1 MGDLNF
7 HIVIP
12 AHNESKHIETTL
24 KSLTQQTLKP
34 KQIIVV
40 DDNSTDNTFQIAQQF
55 QSEYDYVQ
63 VVKNSSSQLH
73 EPGAKVINAFYQG
86 FALVP
91 QNYDVICKFDAD
103 LIFPEHYLKELS
115 LMFQDN
121 PRLGMAGGILHIR
134 REGNWQYEAIANKT
148 HLRGPIKAYRK
159 DCFIAINGLRNSIGW
174 DTADVLL
181 AAYNKWIVKTN
192 EQLIVK
198 HLKPTGSGYSNK
210 SFQRQGKTFY
220 KLRYGFTLA
229 LIASAKV
236 ALQRKNLIVFYEYV
250 KGYIKAQ
257 INKDAPLVT
266 KAEGR
271 FIRKLRWQGIKEKLK
286 I

>member
-73 EPGAKVINAFYQG
+73 EPGAKVINAFYKG
-86 FALVP
+86 FALVS

-159 DCFIAINGLRNSIGW
+159 DCFIAINGLRNSIGC
-174 DTADVLL
+174 
-181 AAYNKWIVKTN
+181 N
-192 EQLIVK
+192 
-198 HLKPTGSGYSNK
+198 LKK
-210 SFQRQGKTFY
+210 
-220 KLRYGFTLA
+220 
-229 LIASAKV
+229 
-236 ALQRKNLIVFYEYV
+236 
-250 KGYIKAQ
+250 
-257 INKDAPLVT
+257 
-266 KAEGR
+266 
-271 FIRKLRWQGIKEKLK
+271 
-286 I
+286 